1 MQKLKRISRY
11 LRYRFVAKKKHGI
24 HSPFVFGF
32 VNEVLCDKTDYP
44 VFQMMKE
51 ALDMHRQSGTILE
64 FTDFGAH
71 SGSKKYKVNHVR
83 VSAIARKSVISKKYG
98 KLLFRIVR
106 HFKPELM
113 LELGTCFG
121 IGSMYMAMG
130 NPEAKLVTIEGCANT
145 AELATQN
152 FKRYD
157 LDMIELVEGEFST
170 VLPGALS
177 KLPRLDLAFV
187 DGNHRYEP
195 TMKYFNLLLQKTHEK
210 TVLIFDDIH
219 WSDEMQAAWKDI
231 KAHPKV
237 SLSID
242 LYRFGIVFFNA
253 GLSKQDFVLRY

>member
-11 LRYRFVAKKKHGI
+11 FSYLAVARKKHGI
-24 HSPFVFGF
+24 HSPFVFEF

-51 ALDMHRQSGTILE
+51 ALDMHKQSGTILE
-64 FTDFGAH
+64 FSDFGAH
-71 SGSKKYKVNHVR
+71 SGSKKYKVSHVR
-83 VSAIARKSVISKKYG
+83 VSTIAKRSAISKKYG
-98 KLLFRIVR
+98 RLLFRIVK
-106 HFKPELM
+106 HFKPQFM

-130 NPEAKLVTIEGCANT
+130 NPEAKLITIEGCANT

-152 FKRYD
+152 FQRYD

-195 TMKYFNLLLQKTHEK
+195 TMKYFNMLLQKAHDQTI
-210 TVLIFDDIH
+210 LIFDDIH
-219 WSDEMQAAWKDI
+219 WSDDMQAAWKQI
-231 KAHPKV
+231 IVHPQV
-237 SLSID
+237 SVSID
-242 LYRFGIVFFNA
+242 LYRFGVVFTNP